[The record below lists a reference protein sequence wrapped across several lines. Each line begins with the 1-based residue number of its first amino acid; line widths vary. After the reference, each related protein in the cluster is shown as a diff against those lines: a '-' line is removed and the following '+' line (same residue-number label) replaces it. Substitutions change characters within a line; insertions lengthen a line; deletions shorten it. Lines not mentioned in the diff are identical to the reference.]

1 MNLQG
6 LTVIFA
12 IILLP
17 IIIVVSVYLQ
27 GQIDTIAL
35 QTKYDNMLLDST
47 HDAVIAL
54 ENNIANEDLS
64 TVSDS
69 LRSMIEASTN
79 VFMNN
84 IATNLGLS
92 NAGESYIRPYIPAL
106 LYTLYDGFYIYSP
119 TSVPEI
125 YTNSDGVAIRVGD
138 TGSPSEIEDK
148 ENKYGQIVYKKKN
161 GGYTTDLN
169 EAEKHIKYV
178 LKSYM
183 YYNANYVGGDKSSG
197 SNYNISVNYSLDN
210 YISLSGTIG
219 KVYYSKSGYLINP
232 DKVRS
237 LVLVNNITDEGKI
250 EGIEFNP
257 TGSSLNNKEEVF
269 YKKYGS
275 IINNMPSDKNLLSF
289 KDEAIIEDF
298 CKLDGIQLKVTLND
312 GIKIS
317 NCDSNFPTEK
327 KDELISQATDAICYY
342 GKAKIFS
349 DWVNENLK
357 MINPSDENVLN
368 NIAFEYSTTFLKEE
382 KGIEA
387 LKIDSNIFD
396 LDSNDPE
403 DITSDFWEHKRE
415 VIKSS
420 IQYNLNLAISNY
432 SSISSNQDYQMPIL
446 SETEWDKVLSNISM
460 VSFMQDLPCKGKT
473 YNNYAIVTSA
483 NSELIVIPNNLY
495 YVPAEQGDNAIV
507 INSDKSVSENK
518 EYEYHRIDCEKLS
531 DSAYYL
537 GYRSIE
543 YLYDRK
549 YENKQYE
556 YDHKNF
562 ACYYCIVTGNYSKKE
577 FNPTTEEYIKKVLS
591 DNKKRAYYTVLGKER
606 NNLYKTTATVDN
618 YGFEVTDFG
627 KSNNIGNDGTLT
639 IKCSRPLNE
648 VRSIEVVIT
657 KTEMLSNRTK
667 NLVDLKLNIGKVE
680 TTLTINANK
689 NTTQT
694 IVWNNI
700 ASEEKNDNSSRSI
713 KIKNIGIDID
723 SKNDLTTCNIASVK
737 VIYK

>member
-84 IATNLGLS
+84 IATNMGLS

-138 TGSPSEIEDK
+138 TGSPIDDK
-148 ENKYGQIVYKKKN
+148 DKYGQIVYKTKN
-161 GGYTTDLN
+161 GGYTTDLT

-183 YYNANYVGGDKSSG
+183 YYNANYVKNDE
-197 SNYNISVNYSLDN
+197 YNISVNYSLDN

-219 KVYYSKSGYLINP
+219 EVYYSKSGYLINQN
-232 DKVRS
+232 KVTKLTLDNTIS
-237 LVLVNNITDEGKI
+237 SDGKI
-250 EGIEFNP
+250 EGIKFNP

-269 YKKYGS
+269 YNKYGS
-275 IINNMPSDKNLLSF
+275 VIEKLSKEGSDKDLLKF
-289 KDEAIIEDF
+289 QDEAIIEDF
-298 CKLDGIQLKVTLND
+298 CKLDGIKLTVTLEG
-312 GIKIS
+312 GIIIS
-317 NCDSNFPTEK
+317 NHDDNFPKEK
-327 KDELISQATDAICYY
+327 KDELVSQATDAICYY
-342 GKAKIFS
+342 GKSKIFS
-349 DWVNENLK
+349 EWVNENLS
-357 MINPSDENVLN
+357 MITPSTDVN
-368 NIAFEYSTTFLKEE
+368 NIAFDYSTTVLSKED
-382 KGIEA
+382 GIEA
-387 LKIDSNIFD
+387 LKINSNIFN
-396 LDSNDPE
+396 LSKNDPE
-403 DITSDFWEHKRE
+403 DSTSDFCEHKRE

-495 YVPAEQGDNAIV
+495 YVPA
-507 INSDKSVSENK
+507 DKSNNEES
-518 EYEYHRIDCEKLS
+518 EYHRIDCEKLAES
-531 DSAYYL
+531 NYYL

-549 YENKQYE
+549 LENKQYE

-562 ACYYCIVTGNYSKKE
+562 ACYYCIVTGNYTKKE
-577 FNPTTEEYIKKVLS
+577 LDY
-591 DNKKRAYYTVLGKER
+591 NKKRAYYTVLGKER

-618 YGFEVTDFG
+618 YGFEVKTSPQTKG
-627 KSNNIGNDGTLT
+627 NISIN
-639 IKCSRPLNE
+639 CSRPLNE

-657 KTEMLSNRTK
+657 KTEISGKRTQ
-667 NLVDLKLNIGKVE
+667 NLTNFKLEIGDVS
-680 TTLTINANK
+680 TTVTINANK

-700 ASEEKNDNSSRSI
+700 ASTSENTPNQLTIEADE
-713 KIKNIGIDID
+713 
-723 SKNDLTTCNIASVK
+723 LTTCDIASVK

>member
-84 IATNLGLS
+84 IATNMGLS

-183 YYNANYVGGDKSSG
+183 YYNANYVGSDSS
-197 SNYNISVNYSLDN
+197 SKYNISVNYSLDN

-219 KVYYSKSGYLINP
+219 DVYYSKSGYLINP
-232 DKVRS
+232 DKVIS
-237 LVLVNNITDEGKI
+237 LILVNNITDEGKI

-275 IINNMPSDKNLLSF
+275 IIKKLKYDQDQKKDKDLLSF
-289 KDEAIIEDF
+289 GDEAIIEDF

-312 GIKIS
+312 KIEIS
-317 NCDSNFPTEK
+317 NYNFSTGPT
-327 KDELISQATDAICYY
+327 DELISQATDAICYY

-349 DWVNENLK
+349 DWVNENLN
-357 MINPSDENVLN
+357 MINPSKDVN

-387 LKIDSNIFD
+387 LKIDSNIFN
-396 LDSNDPE
+396 LKKNDPE
-403 DITSDFWEHKRE
+403 DSTSDFCEHKRE

-483 NSELIVIPNNLY
+483 NSELIVIPDNLY
-495 YVPAEQGDNAIV
+495 FVPAEQGDNAIV
-507 INSDKSVSENK
+507 INSDKSVSEYK

-531 DSAYYL
+531 DSDSDYYL

-577 FNPTTEEYIKKVLS
+577 FDSKTEEYTKKELS
-591 DNKKRAYYTVLGKER
+591 NNKKRAYYTVLGKER

-618 YGFEVTDFG
+618 YGFEVTTFG
-627 KSNNIGNDGTLT
+627 SPKSKGSIPIN
-639 IKCSRPLNE
+639 CSRPLNE

-657 KTEMLSNRTK
+657 KTEIATKRTQ
-667 NLVDLKLNIGKVE
+667 NLTDFTLEIEDVS
-680 TTLTINANK
+680 TTVQINANK

-700 ASEEKNDNSSRSI
+700 ASTSDDVKKQLTIEANE
-713 KIKNIGIDID
+713 
-723 SKNDLTTCNIASVK
+723 LTTCDIASVK

>member
-84 IATNLGLS
+84 IATNMGLS

-183 YYNANYVGGDKSSG
+183 YYNANYVGGDKSRG

-232 DKVRS
+232 NKVTS
-237 LVLVNNITDEGKI
+237 LTLDNNISNGKI

-312 GIKIS
+312 EEGNKILIS
-317 NCDSNFPTEK
+317 NHDSNFPTEK

-349 DWVNENLK
+349 DWVNEKLN
-357 MINPSDENVLN
+357 MIKPSNDVN

-483 NSELIVIPNNLY
+483 NSELIVIPDNLY
-495 YVPAEQGDNAIV
+495 FVPATESN
-507 INSDKSVSENK
+507 NESS
-518 EYEYHRIDCEKLS
+518 EYHRIDCEKLS
-531 DSAYYL
+531 NSNYYL

-627 KSNNIGNDGTLT
+627 KSNNIGNGSTLT
-639 IKCSRPLNE
+639 INCSRPLDE

-657 KTEMLSNRTK
+657 KTEIKDRRTQ
-667 NLVDLKLNIGKVE
+667 NLTDFTLKIGNVS
-680 TTLTINANK
+680 TTVQINANK

-694 IVWNNI
+694 IVWDNI
-700 ASEEKNDNSSRSI
+700 ASKDTTT
-713 KIKNIGIDID
+713 
-723 SKNDLTTCNIASVK
+723 SKTKPLTITANDLTTCNIASVK

>member
-84 IATNLGLS
+84 IATNMGLS

-183 YYNANYVGGDKSSG
+183 YYNANYVGGDKSRG

-232 DKVRS
+232 NKVTS
-237 LVLVNNITDEGKI
+237 LTLDNNISNGKI

-312 GIKIS
+312 GIEIS

-495 YVPAEQGDNAIV
+495 YVPAEQGDNAIQT
-507 INSDKSVSENK
+507 NSDGSVRSENK

-562 ACYYCIVTGNYSKKE
+562 ACYYCIVTGNYTKNALDENRK
-577 FNPTTEEYIKKVLS
+577 I
-591 DNKKRAYYTVLGKER
+591 AYYTVLGKER

-639 IKCSRPLNE
+639 IKCSRPLDE

-657 KTEMLSNRTK
+657 KTEIKDRRTQ
-667 NLVDLKLNIGKVE
+667 NLTDFTLKIGNVS
-680 TTLTINANK
+680 TTVQINANK

-694 IVWNNI
+694 IVWDNI
-700 ASEEKNDNSSRSI
+700 ASKDTTTNT
-713 KIKNIGIDID
+713 
-723 SKNDLTTCNIASVK
+723 SKTKPLTITANDLTTCNIASVK

>member
-232 DKVRS
+232 DKVGS

-275 IINNMPSDKNLLSF
+275 IIKKLKYDQDQKKDKDLLSF
-289 KDEAIIEDF
+289 GDEAIIEDF

-312 GIKIS
+312 RIEIS
-317 NCDSNFPTEK
+317 NYNFSTGPT
-327 KDELISQATDAICYY
+327 DELISQATDAICYY

-349 DWVNENLK
+349 DWVNANLNK
-357 MINPSDENVLN
+357 INPSKDVN

-396 LDSNDPE
+396 LKKNDPE

-495 YVPAEQGDNAIV
+495 FVPATESN
-507 INSDKSVSENK
+507 NESS
-518 EYEYHRIDCEKLS
+518 EYHRIDCEKLS
-531 DSAYYL
+531 DSDSDPYYYL

-618 YGFEVTDFG
+618 YGFEVTTFNSPESKGDI
-627 KSNNIGNDGTLT
+627 SIN
-639 IKCSRPLNE
+639 CSRPLDE

-657 KTEMLSNRTK
+657 KTEIKDRRTQ
-667 NLVDLKLNIGKVE
+667 NLTDFTLKIGNVSTKVQ
-680 TTLTINANK
+680 INANK

-694 IVWNNI
+694 IVWDNI
-700 ASEEKNDNSSRSI
+700 ASKDTTTNT
-713 KIKNIGIDID
+713 
-723 SKNDLTTCNIASVK
+723 SKTKPLTITANDLTTCNIASVK

>member
-138 TGSPSEIEDK
+138 KEDESWVDK
-148 ENKYGQIVYKKKN
+148 NRYYGQIVYKKKN
-161 GGYTTDLN
+161 EEYTYTTDLN

-219 KVYYSKSGYLINP
+219 EVYYSKSGYLINP
-232 DKVRS
+232 NKVTS
-237 LVLVNNITDEGKI
+237 LTLDNEISDGKI
-250 EGIEFNP
+250 IGIEFNP

-269 YKKYGS
+269 YNKYGS
-275 IINNMPSDKNLLSF
+275 VIKKLSEEGSNKNLLTF
-289 KDEAIIEDF
+289 NDEAIIEDF
-298 CKLDGIQLKVTLND
+298 CKLDGIKLKVKVD
-312 GIKIS
+312 GIEIKNYDLYS
-317 NCDSNFPTEK
+317 
-327 KDELISQATDAICYY
+327 DELVSQATDAICYY
-342 GKAKIFS
+342 GKSIIFS
-349 DWVNENLK
+349 KWVNENLS
-357 MINPSDENVLN
+357 MITPSSDVN
-368 NIAFEYSTTFLKEE
+368 NIAFEYSTTVLSNE

-387 LKIDSNIFD
+387 LKINSNIFNLTD
-396 LDSNDPE
+396 KNDPE
-403 DITSDFWEHKRE
+403 DSTSDFCEHKRE

-483 NSELIVIPNNLY
+483 NSELIVIPDNLY
-495 YVPAEQGDNAIV
+495 FVPATESN
-507 INSDKSVSENK
+507 NESS
-518 EYEYHRIDCEKLS
+518 EYHRIDCEKLPNS
-531 DSAYYL
+531 NYYL

-562 ACYYCIVTGNYSKKE
+562 ACYYCIVTGNYTKNALDK
-577 FNPTTEEYIKKVLS
+577 NR
-591 DNKKRAYYTVLGKER
+591 KRAYYTVLGKER

>member
-125 YTNSDGVAIRVGD
+125 YTNSDGVALRVGD
-138 TGSPSEIEDK
+138 KDDNGNEVTANGKD
-148 ENKYGQIVYKKKN
+148 NYGQIVYKTKDEK
-161 GGYTTDLN
+161 YTTDLN
-169 EAEKHIKYV
+169 DAEKHIKYV

-183 YYNANYVGGDKSSG
+183 YYNANYVG

-232 DKVRS
+232 DKVGS

-275 IINNMPSDKNLLSF
+275 IIKKLKYDQDQKKDKDLLSF
-289 KDEAIIEDF
+289 GDEAIIEDF

-312 GIKIS
+312 RIEIS
-317 NCDSNFPTEK
+317 NYNFSTGPT
-327 KDELISQATDAICYY
+327 DELISQATDAICYY

-349 DWVNENLK
+349 DWVNANLNK
-357 MINPSDENVLN
+357 INPSKDVN

-387 LKIDSNIFD
+387 LKIDSNIFKLNKD
-396 LDSNDPE
+396 NDPE

-483 NSELIVIPNNLY
+483 NSELIVIPDNLY
-495 YVPAEQGDNAIV
+495 FVPAEQGDNAIV

-531 DSAYYL
+531 DSDSDSDPYYYL

-577 FNPTTEEYIKKVLS
+577 FDSKTEEYTKKELS
-591 DNKKRAYYTVLGKER
+591 NNKKRAYYTVLGKER

-618 YGFEVTDFG
+618 YGFEVTTFG
-627 KSNNIGNDGTLT
+627 SPKSKGSIPIN
-639 IKCSRPLNE
+639 CSRPLNE

-657 KTEMLSNRTK
+657 KTEIATKRTQ
-667 NLVDLKLNIGKVE
+667 NLTKFVLEIGDVSTE
-680 TTLTINANK
+680 VQINANK

-694 IVWNNI
+694 IVWDNI
-700 ASEEKNDNSSRSI
+700 ASEDTTTNTSETKTLTI
-713 KIKNIGIDID
+713 TA
-723 SKNDLTTCNIASVK
+723 NDLTTCNIASVK

>member
-84 IATNLGLS
+84 IATNMGLS
-92 NAGESYIRPYIPAL
+92 NAAESYIRPYIPAL

-125 YTNSDGVAIRVGD
+125 YTNSDGVALRVGD
-138 TGSPSEIEDK
+138 TDDSGNPVSADGK
-148 ENKYGQIVYKKKN
+148 KTADNYGQIVYKTKDGK
-161 GGYTTDLN
+161 YTTDLN
-169 EAEKHIKYV
+169 KAEKHIKYV

-232 DKVRS
+232 NKVTS
-237 LVLVNNITDEGKI
+237 LTLDNNISNGKI

-298 CKLDGIQLKVTLND
+298 CKLDGIQLEVTLND
-312 GIKIS
+312 EEGNTILIS
-317 NCDSNFPTEK
+317 NHDSNFPTEK

-349 DWVNENLK
+349 DWVNEKLK

-396 LDSNDPE
+396 LKKNDPE

-483 NSELIVIPNNLY
+483 NSELIVIPDNLY
-495 YVPAEQGDNAIV
+495 FVPAEQGDNAIV
-507 INSDKSVSENK
+507 INSDKSVSEYK

-531 DSAYYL
+531 DSGPYYYL

-562 ACYYCIVTGNYSKKE
+562 ACYYCIVTGNYTKNALDE
-577 FNPTTEEYIKKVLS
+577 NR
-591 DNKKRAYYTVLGKER
+591 KRAYYTVLGKER

-627 KSNNIGNDGTLT
+627 NSNNIGNDGTLI
-639 IKCSRPLNE
+639 IKCSRPLDE

-667 NLVDLKLNIGKVE
+667 NLVDLKLEIGNVE

-700 ASEEKNDNSSRSI
+700 ASEKRDDTRLS
-713 KIKNIGIDID
+713 IKNIDID
-723 SKNDLTTCNIASVK
+723 PKNELTTCNIASVK

>member
-84 IATNLGLS
+84 IATNMGLS

-125 YTNSDGVAIRVGD
+125 YTNSDGVALRVGD
-138 TGSPSEIEDK
+138 KYIDK
-148 ENKYGQIVYKKKN
+148 DGKSVTVTADGNNNYGQIVYEKSG
-161 GGYTTDLN
+161 GGYTTDLKD
-169 EAEKHIKYV
+169 AEKHIKYV

-183 YYNANYVGGDKSSG
+183 YYNANYVGSDSG

-210 YISLSGTIG
+210 YISLSGTISD
-219 KVYYSKSGYLINP
+219 VYYSKSGYLINP
-232 DKVRS
+232 DKVIS

-250 EGIEFNP
+250 DGIVFNP

-275 IINNMPSDKNLLSF
+275 VIEKLSEEGSNKNLLSF
-289 KDEAIIEDF
+289 NDEAIIEDF
-298 CKLDGIQLKVTLND
+298 CKLDGIKLKVEVD
-312 GIKIS
+312 GIEIKNYDLYS
-317 NCDSNFPTEK
+317 
-327 KDELISQATDAICYY
+327 DELVSQATDAICYY

-349 DWVNENLK
+349 DWVNENLN
-357 MINPSDENVLN
+357 MIKPSNDVN

-396 LDSNDPE
+396 LNSNDPE

-495 YVPAEQGDNAIV
+495 YVPA
-507 INSDKSVSENK
+507 DKSNNEES
-518 EYEYHRIDCEKLS
+518 EYHRIDCENLEKS
-531 DSAYYL
+531 EKDYYYL

-549 YENKQYE
+549 LENKQYE

-562 ACYYCIVTGNYSKKE
+562 ACYYCIVTGNYTKKE
-577 FNPTTEEYIKKVLS
+577 LDN
-591 DNKKRAYYTVLGKER
+591 NKKRAYYTVLGKER

-618 YGFEVTDFG
+618 YGFEVTTFDSP
-627 KSNNIGNDGTLT
+627 KPKGT
-639 IKCSRPLNE
+639 IDIDCSRKLNE

-657 KTEMLSNRTK
+657 KTEISDKRTQ
-667 NLVDLKLNIGKVE
+667 NLTNITLEIGGVS
-680 TTLTINANK
+680 TTVTINANK

-700 ASEEKNDNSSRSI
+700 IVSENTNTSTNKTKPLQIEADE
-713 KIKNIGIDID
+713 
-723 SKNDLTTCNIASVK
+723 LTTCNIASVK

>member
-84 IATNLGLS
+84 IATNMGLS

-125 YTNSDGVAIRVGD
+125 YTNSDGVALRVGD
-138 TGSPSEIEDK
+138 KYIDK
-148 ENKYGQIVYKKKN
+148 DGKSVTVTADGNNNYGQIVYEKSG
-161 GGYTTDLN
+161 GGYTTDLKD
-169 EAEKHIKYV
+169 AEKHIKYV

-183 YYNANYVGGDKSSG
+183 YYNANYVGSDSG

-210 YISLSGTIG
+210 YISLSGTISD
-219 KVYYSKSGYLINP
+219 VYYSKSGYLINP
-232 DKVRS
+232 DKVIS

-250 EGIEFNP
+250 DGIVFNP

-312 GIKIS
+312 GIEIS
-317 NCDSNFPTEK
+317 NCDSNFPKEK
-327 KDELISQATDAICYY
+327 KDELTSQATDAICYY

-349 DWVNENLK
+349 DWVNENLN
-357 MINPSDENVLN
+357 MIKPSNDVN

-387 LKIDSNIFD
+387 LKINYNIFD
-396 LDSNDPE
+396 LNDDNDPE
-403 DITSDFWEHKRE
+403 DITSYFWEHKRE

-495 YVPAEQGDNAIV
+495 YVPA
-507 INSDKSVSENK
+507 DKSNNEES
-518 EYEYHRIDCEKLS
+518 EYHRIDCENLEKS
-531 DSAYYL
+531 EKDYYYL

-562 ACYYCIVTGNYSKKE
+562 ACYYCIVTGNYTKNALDE
-577 FNPTTEEYIKKVLS
+577 NR
-591 DNKKRAYYTVLGKER
+591 KRAYYTVLGKER

-627 KSNNIGNDGTLT
+627 NSNNIGNDGTLT
-639 IKCSRPLNE
+639 INCSRPLDE

-667 NLVDLKLNIGKVE
+667 NLVDLKLEIGNVE

-700 ASEEKNDNSSRSI
+700 ASEKRDDTRLS
-713 KIKNIGIDID
+713 IKNIDID
-723 SKNDLTTCNIASVK
+723 PKNELTTCNIASVK

>member
-125 YTNSDGVAIRVGD
+125 YTNSDGVALRVGD
-138 TGSPSEIEDK
+138 TYIDDNG
-148 ENKYGQIVYKKKN
+148 NKVTVTADGTDNYGQIVYKTKDGK
-161 GGYTTDLN
+161 YTTDLN
-169 EAEKHIKYV
+169 DAEKHIKYV

-183 YYNANYVGGDKSSG
+183 YYNANYVGSDSDSG
-197 SNYNISVNYSLDN
+197 RNYNISVNYSLDN

-219 KVYYSKSGYLINP
+219 TIGNDVYYSKSGYLINP
-232 DKVRS
+232 DKVGS

-275 IINNMPSDKNLLSF
+275 IIKILKSAPDTDLLSF
-289 KDEAIIEDF
+289 GDEAIIEDF
-298 CKLDGIQLKVTLND
+298 CKLDGIQLEMILND
-312 GIKIS
+312 EKGKTILIS
-317 NCDSNFPTEK
+317 NHDSSFPAEK

-349 DWVNENLK
+349 DWVNANLNK
-357 MINPSDENVLN
+357 INPSKDVN

-396 LDSNDPE
+396 LKKNDPE

-432 SSISSNQDYQMPIL
+432 SSISSNQDYKMPIL

-483 NSELIVIPNNLY
+483 NSELIVIPDNLY
-495 YVPAEQGDNAIV
+495 FVPATESN
-507 INSDKSVSENK
+507 NESS
-518 EYEYHRIDCEKLS
+518 EYHRIDCEKLS
-531 DSAYYL
+531 NSNPYPYYL

-562 ACYYCIVTGNYSKKE
+562 ACYYCIVTGNYSKK
-577 FNPTTEEYIKKVLS
+577 ILS
-591 DNKKRAYYTVLGKER
+591 NDKKRAYYTVLGKER

-618 YGFEVTDFG
+618 YGFEVTTFDPPKQKG
-627 KSNNIGNDGTLT
+627 TINIA
-639 IKCSRPLNE
+639 CSRPLDE
-648 VRSIEVVIT
+648 VRCIEVVIT
-657 KTEMLSNRTK
+657 KTEISDKRTQ
-667 NLVDLKLNIGKVE
+667 NLTNFNLKIGDVS
-680 TTLTINANK
+680 TTVTINANK

-700 ASEEKNDNSSRSI
+700 ASTSDDVKKQLTIEANE
-713 KIKNIGIDID
+713 
-723 SKNDLTTCNIASVK
+723 LTTCNIASVK

>member
-125 YTNSDGVAIRVGD
+125 YTNSDGVALRVGD
-138 TGSPSEIEDK
+138 KDDNGNEVTADDK
-148 ENKYGQIVYKKKN
+148 PVTVNYGQIVYKINDKE
-161 GGYTTDLN
+161 YTTDLN
-169 EAEKHIKYV
+169 KARKHIKYV

-183 YYNANYVGGDKSSG
+183 YYNANYVGSDSDSSK
-197 SNYNISVNYSLDN
+197 YNISVNYSLDN

-219 KVYYSKSGYLINP
+219 EVYYSKSGYLINP
-232 DKVRS
+232 DKVGS

-275 IINNMPSDKNLLSF
+275 IIKKLKYDQDQKKDKDLLSF
-289 KDEAIIEDF
+289 GDEAIIEDF
-298 CKLDGIQLKVTLND
+298 CKLVGIQLKVTLND
-312 GIKIS
+312 RIEIS
-317 NCDSNFPTEK
+317 NYNFSTGPT
-327 KDELISQATDAICYY
+327 DELISQATDAICYY

-349 DWVNENLK
+349 DWVNENLN
-357 MINPSDENVLN
+357 MINPSNDVN

-387 LKIDSNIFD
+387 LKIDSNIFKLNKD
-396 LDSNDPE
+396 NDPE

-495 YVPAEQGDNAIV
+495 YVPAEQGDNAIQT
-507 INSDKSVSENK
+507 NSDGSVRSENK

-562 ACYYCIVTGNYSKKE
+562 ACYYCIVTGNYSKK
-577 FNPTTEEYIKKVLS
+577 ILS
-591 DNKKRAYYTVLGKER
+591 NDKKRAYYTVLGKER

-618 YGFEVTDFG
+618 YGFEVTTFNSPESKGDILI
-627 KSNNIGNDGTLT
+627 N
-639 IKCSRPLNE
+639 CSRPLDK

-657 KTEMLSNRTK
+657 KTEIATKRTQ
-667 NLVDLKLNIGKVE
+667 NLTKFVLEIEDVSTE
-680 TTLTINANK
+680 VQINANK

-694 IVWNNI
+694 IVWDNI
-700 ASEEKNDNSSRSI
+700 ASKDTTTNTSKTKTL
-713 KIKNIGIDID
+713 KITA
-723 SKNDLTTCNIASVK
+723 NDLTTCNIASVK

>member
-1 MNLQG
+1 MKLQG

-12 IILLP
+12 IIILP
-17 IIIVVSVYLQ
+17 IVLVVSVYLQ

-35 QTKYDNMLLDST
+35 QTKYDNYLLDAT
-47 HDAVIAL
+47 HDAIIAL
-54 ENNIANEDLS
+54 ERNIANEDLS

-69 LRSMIEASTN
+69 LRSMIEASNN
-79 VFMNN
+79 VFVNSL
-84 IATNLGLS
+84 ATSLGQS

-125 YTNSDGVAIRVGD
+125 YTNSDGVAFRVGD
-138 TGSPSEIEDK
+138 TYIDDNG
-148 ENKYGQIVYKKKN
+148 NKVTVTADGTDNYGQIVYKTKDGK
-161 GGYTTDLN
+161 YTTDLN
-169 EAEKHIKYV
+169 DAEKHIKYV

-183 YYNANYVGGDKSSG
+183 YYNANYVGRDKSRDID
-197 SNYNISVNYSLDN
+197 YNISVNYSLDN

-219 KVYYSKSGYLINP
+219 DVYYSKSGYLINP
-232 DKVRS
+232 DKVIS

-250 EGIEFNP
+250 DGIVFNP

-275 IINNMPSDKNLLSF
+275 IIKRLKNAPDTDLLSF
-289 KDEAIIEDF
+289 GDETIIEDF

-312 GIKIS
+312 GIEIS

-349 DWVNENLK
+349 DWVKEKLG
-357 MINPSDENVLN
+357 MINPSSENVLN
-368 NIAFEYSTTFLKEE
+368 NIAFEYSTTFLKNE
-382 KGIEA
+382 KGIDA
-387 LKIDSNIFD
+387 LKIDSNIFA
-396 LDSNDPE
+396 LSSKNDPE
-403 DITSDFWEHKRE
+403 NNTSDFCAHKRE

-420 IQYNLNLAISNY
+420 IQYNLNIAISAY
-432 SSISSNQDYQMPIL
+432 SKMSEYNYQMPIL
-446 SETEWDKVLSNISM
+446 YETEWDKVLSNISM
-460 VSFMQDLPCKGKT
+460 ISFMQGLPCKGKT
-473 YNNYAIVTSA
+473 YNNYAIVTSTS
-483 NSELIVIPNNLY
+483 SELTVIPENLY
-495 YVPAEQGDNAIV
+495 FVPAT
-507 INSDKSVSENK
+507 KSNDSES
-518 EYEYHRIDCEKLS
+518 EYHKIDCKSFLS
-531 DSAYYL
+531 EESFYL
-537 GYRSIE
+537 GYRNIE
-543 YLYDRK
+543 YIYDRK
-549 YENKQYE
+549 LENKQYE
-556 YDHKNF
+556 YDHRNF
-562 ACYYCIVTGNYSKKE
+562 ACYDCIVNGNYEKIDLTNDK
-577 FNPTTEEYIKKVLS
+577 Y
-591 DNKKRAYYTVLGKER
+591 KKRAYYTVLGKER

-639 IKCSRPLNE
+639 IKCSRPLDE

-667 NLVDLKLNIGKVE
+667 NLVDLKLEIGNVE

-700 ASEEKNDNSSRSI
+700 ASEKMDDTRLS
-713 KIKNIGIDID
+713 IKNIDID
-723 SKNDLTTCNIASVK
+723 PKNHLTTCNIASVK

>member
-84 IATNLGLS
+84 IATNMGLS

-125 YTNSDGVAIRVGD
+125 YTNSDGVALRVGD
-138 TGSPSEIEDK
+138 KYIDK
-148 ENKYGQIVYKKKN
+148 DGKSVTVTADGNNNYGQIVYEKSG
-161 GGYTTDLN
+161 GGYTTDLKD
-169 EAEKHIKYV
+169 AEKHIKYV

-183 YYNANYVGGDKSSG
+183 YYNANYVGSDSG

-210 YISLSGTIG
+210 YISLSGTISD
-219 KVYYSKSGYLINP
+219 VYYSKSGYLINP
-232 DKVRS
+232 DKVIS

-250 EGIEFNP
+250 DGIVFNP

-275 IINNMPSDKNLLSF
+275 VIEKLSEEGSNKNLLSF
-289 KDEAIIEDF
+289 NDEAIIEDF
-298 CKLDGIQLKVTLND
+298 CKLDGIKLKVEVD
-312 GIKIS
+312 GIEIKNYDLYS
-317 NCDSNFPTEK
+317 
-327 KDELISQATDAICYY
+327 DELVSQATDAICYY

-349 DWVNENLK
+349 DWVNENLN
-357 MINPSDENVLN
+357 MIKPSNDVN

-396 LDSNDPE
+396 LNSNDPE

-507 INSDKSVSENK
+507 INSDGSVRSENK

-531 DSAYYL
+531 DSDYYL

-562 ACYYCIVTGNYSKKE
+562 ACYYCIVTGNYTKNALDK
-577 FNPTTEEYIKKVLS
+577 NR
-591 DNKKRAYYTVLGKER
+591 KRAYYTVLGKER

-618 YGFEVTDFG
+618 YGFEVTTFNSPESKGDILI
-627 KSNNIGNDGTLT
+627 N
-639 IKCSRPLNE
+639 CSRPLDK

-657 KTEMLSNRTK
+657 KTEIATKRTQ
-667 NLVDLKLNIGKVE
+667 NLTKFVLEIGDVSTE
-680 TTLTINANK
+680 VQINANK

-694 IVWNNI
+694 IVWDNI
-700 ASEEKNDNSSRSI
+700 ASKDTTTTTNTSKTKTL
-713 KIKNIGIDID
+713 KITA
-723 SKNDLTTCNIASVK
+723 NDLTTCNIASVK

>member
-138 TGSPSEIEDK
+138 KEDESGVDK
-148 ENKYGQIVYKKKN
+148 NRYYGQIVYKKKN
-161 GGYTTDLN
+161 EEYTYTTDLN

-183 YYNANYVGGDKSSG
+183 YYNANYVGGDKSRG

-232 DKVRS
+232 NKVTS
-237 LVLVNNITDEGKI
+237 LTLDNNISNGKI

-312 GIKIS
+312 GIEIS
-317 NCDSNFPTEK
+317 NCDSNFPKEK

-349 DWVNENLK
+349 DWVNENLN
-357 MINPSDENVLN
+357 MIKPSNDVN

-483 NSELIVIPNNLY
+483 NSELIVIPDNLY
-495 YVPAEQGDNAIV
+495 FVPATESN
-507 INSDKSVSENK
+507 NESS
-518 EYEYHRIDCEKLS
+518 EYHRIDCEKLS
-531 DSAYYL
+531 NSNYYL

-627 KSNNIGNDGTLT
+627 KSNNIGNGSTLT
-639 IKCSRPLNE
+639 INCSRPLDE

-657 KTEMLSNRTK
+657 KTEIKDRRTQ
-667 NLVDLKLNIGKVE
+667 NLTDFTLKIGNVS
-680 TTLTINANK
+680 TTVQINANK

-694 IVWNNI
+694 IVWDNI
-700 ASEEKNDNSSRSI
+700 ASKDTTTNT
-713 KIKNIGIDID
+713 
-723 SKNDLTTCNIASVK
+723 SKTKPLTITANDLTTCNIASVK

>member
-138 TGSPSEIEDK
+138 KEDESGVDK
-148 ENKYGQIVYKKKN
+148 NRYYGQIVYKKKN
-161 GGYTTDLN
+161 EEYTYTTDLN

-219 KVYYSKSGYLINP
+219 EVYYSKSGYLINP
-232 DKVRS
+232 NKVTS
-237 LVLVNNITDEGKI
+237 LTLDNEISDGKI
-250 EGIEFNP
+250 IGIEFNP

-269 YKKYGS
+269 YNKYGS
-275 IINNMPSDKNLLSF
+275 VIKKLSEEGSNKNLLTF
-289 KDEAIIEDF
+289 NDEAIIEDF
-298 CKLDGIQLKVTLND
+298 CKLDGIKLKVKVD
-312 GIKIS
+312 GIEIKNYDLYS
-317 NCDSNFPTEK
+317 
-327 KDELISQATDAICYY
+327 DELVSQATDAICYY
-342 GKAKIFS
+342 GKSIIFS
-349 DWVNENLK
+349 KWVNENLS
-357 MINPSDENVLN
+357 MITPSSDVN
-368 NIAFEYSTTFLKEE
+368 NIAFEYSTTVLSNE

-387 LKIDSNIFD
+387 LKINSNIFNLTD
-396 LDSNDPE
+396 KNDPE
-403 DITSDFWEHKRE
+403 DSTSDFCEHKRE

-495 YVPAEQGDNAIV
+495 YVPA
-507 INSDKSVSENK
+507 DKSNNEES
-518 EYEYHRIDCEKLS
+518 EYHRIDCENLEKS
-531 DSAYYL
+531 EKDYYYL

-562 ACYYCIVTGNYSKKE
+562 ACYYCIVTGNYTKNALDE
-577 FNPTTEEYIKKVLS
+577 NR
-591 DNKKRAYYTVLGKER
+591 KRAYYTVLGKER

-618 YGFEVTDFG
+618 YGFEVTTFDLP
-627 KSNNIGNDGTLT
+627 KSKGNISIN
-639 IKCSRPLNE
+639 CSRPLDE

-657 KTEMLSNRTK
+657 KTEIKDRRTQ
-667 NLVDLKLNIGKVE
+667 NLTDFTLKIGNVS
-680 TTLTINANK
+680 TTVQINANK

-694 IVWNNI
+694 IVWDNI
-700 ASEEKNDNSSRSI
+700 ALKDTTTNT
-713 KIKNIGIDID
+713 
-723 SKNDLTTCNIASVK
+723 SKTKPLTITANDLTTCNIASVK

>member
-84 IATNLGLS
+84 IATNMGLS
-92 NAGESYIRPYIPAL
+92 NASESYIRPYIPAL

-138 TGSPSEIEDK
+138 TGSPIDDK
-148 ENKYGQIVYKKKN
+148 DKYGQIVYKTKN
-161 GGYTTDLN
+161 GGYTTDLT

-183 YYNANYVGGDKSSG
+183 YYNANYVKDGE
-197 SNYNISVNYSLDN
+197 YNISVNYSLDN

-219 KVYYSKSGYLINP
+219 EVYYSKSGYLINP
-232 DKVRS
+232 NKVTKLTLDNAIS
-237 LVLVNNITDEGKI
+237 SDGKI
-250 EGIEFNP
+250 EEIEFNP

-269 YKKYGS
+269 YNKYGS
-275 IINNMPSDKNLLSF
+275 IIENLSKKGIDKNLLSF
-289 KDEAIIEDF
+289 QDEAIIEDF
-298 CKLDGIQLKVTLND
+298 CKLDGIKLTVTLEG
-312 GIKIS
+312 GIIIS
-317 NCDSNFPTEK
+317 NHDDNFPKEK
-327 KDELISQATDAICYY
+327 KDELVSQATDAICYY
-342 GKAKIFS
+342 GKSKIFS
-349 DWVNENLK
+349 EWVNKNLS
-357 MINPSDENVLN
+357 MITPSSDVN
-368 NIAFEYSTTFLKEE
+368 NIAFEYSTTVLSNE

-387 LKIDSNIFD
+387 LKINSNIFD
-396 LDSNDPE
+396 LTNNDPE
-403 DITSDFWEHKRE
+403 DSTSDFCEHKRE

-495 YVPAEQGDNAIV
+495 YVPAEQANKAIV
-507 INSDKSVSENK
+507 ENADRTINENK
-518 EYEYHRIDCEKLS
+518 DYEYHRIDCEKLDES
-531 DSAYYL
+531 NYYL

-549 YENKQYE
+549 LENKQYE

-562 ACYYCIVTGNYSKKE
+562 ACYYCIVTGNYTKKE
-577 FNPTTEEYIKKVLS
+577 LKDLD

-618 YGFEVTDFG
+618 YGFEVKTSPQTKG
-627 KSNNIGNDGTLT
+627 SIS

-657 KTEMLSNRTK
+657 KTEISGKRTQ
-667 NLVDLKLNIGKVE
+667 NLTNITLEIGGVS
-680 TTLTINANK
+680 TTVTINANK

-700 ASEEKNDNSSRSI
+700 ASTSDDVKKQLTIEANE
-713 KIKNIGIDID
+713 
-723 SKNDLTTCNIASVK
+723 LTTCDIASVK

>member
-84 IATNLGLS
+84 IATNMGLS
-92 NAGESYIRPYIPAL
+92 NAAESYIRPYIPAL

-138 TGSPSEIEDK
+138 KEDK
-148 ENKYGQIVYKKKN
+148 SGVDKNRYYGQIVYKKKN

-183 YYNANYVGGDKSSG
+183 YYNANYVKDGE
-197 SNYNISVNYSLDN
+197 YNISVNYSLDN

-219 KVYYSKSGYLINP
+219 DVYYSKSGYLINP
-232 DKVRS
+232 DKVIS
-237 LVLVNNITDEGKI
+237 LVLVNNITNEGKI
-250 EGIEFNP
+250 DGIVFNP

-298 CKLDGIQLKVTLND
+298 CKLDGIQLEVTLND
-312 GIKIS
+312 EEGNTILIS
-317 NCDSNFPTEK
+317 NHDSNHDSNFPTEK

-495 YVPAEQGDNAIV
+495 YVPAEQGDNAIQT
-507 INSDKSVSENK
+507 NSDGSVRSENK

-562 ACYYCIVTGNYSKKE
+562 ACYYCIVTGNYTKNALDE
-577 FNPTTEEYIKKVLS
+577 NR
-591 DNKKRAYYTVLGKER
+591 KRAYYTVLGKER

-639 IKCSRPLNE
+639 IKCSRPLDE

-667 NLVDLKLNIGKVE
+667 NLVDLKLEIGNVE

-700 ASEEKNDNSSRSI
+700 ASEKRDDTSLS
-713 KIKNIGIDID
+713 IKNIDID
-723 SKNDLTTCNIASVK
+723 PKNHLTTCNIASVK

>member
-84 IATNLGLS
+84 IATNMGLS

-232 DKVRS
+232 NKVTS
-237 LVLVNNITDEGKI
+237 LTLDNNISISNGKI

-275 IINNMPSDKNLLSF
+275 VIEKLSEEGSNKNLLSF
-289 KDEAIIEDF
+289 NDEAIIEDF
-298 CKLDGIQLKVTLND
+298 CKLDGIKLKVEVD
-312 GIKIS
+312 GIEIKNYDLYS
-317 NCDSNFPTEK
+317 
-327 KDELISQATDAICYY
+327 DELVSQATDAICYY
-342 GKAKIFS
+342 GKSKIFS
-349 DWVNENLK
+349 EWVNKNLS
-357 MINPSDENVLN
+357 MINPSTDVN

-387 LKIDSNIFD
+387 LKINYNIFD
-396 LDSNDPE
+396 LNDDNDPE
-403 DITSDFWEHKRE
+403 DITSYFWEHKRE

-495 YVPAEQGDNAIV
+495 YVPA
-507 INSDKSVSENK
+507 DKSNNEES
-518 EYEYHRIDCEKLS
+518 EYHRIDCENLEKS
-531 DSAYYL
+531 EKDYYYL

-562 ACYYCIVTGNYSKKE
+562 ACYYCIVTGNYTKNALDE
-577 FNPTTEEYIKKVLS
+577 NR
-591 DNKKRAYYTVLGKER
+591 KRAYYTVLGKER

-627 KSNNIGNDGTLT
+627 NSNNIGNDGTLT
-639 IKCSRPLNE
+639 INCSRPLDE

-700 ASEEKNDNSSRSI
+700 ASEKMDDTRLSI
-713 KIKNIGIDID
+713 KNIDID

>member
-84 IATNLGLS
+84 IATNMGLS
-92 NAGESYIRPYIPAL
+92 NASESYIRPYIPAL

-125 YTNSDGVAIRVGD
+125 YTNSDGVALRVGD
-138 TGSPSEIEDK
+138 KDDSGDPVSADGKKTAD
-148 ENKYGQIVYKKKN
+148 NYGQIVYKTSDEK
-161 GGYTTDLN
+161 YTTDLN
-169 EAEKHIKYV
+169 KAEKHIKYV

-219 KVYYSKSGYLINP
+219 EVYYSKSGYLINP
-232 DKVRS
+232 NKVTS
-237 LVLVNNITDEGKI
+237 LTLDNEISDGKI
-250 EGIEFNP
+250 IGIEFNP

-269 YKKYGS
+269 YNKYGS
-275 IINNMPSDKNLLSF
+275 VIKKLSEEGSNKNLLSF
-289 KDEAIIEDF
+289 NDEAIIEDF
-298 CKLDGIQLKVTLND
+298 CKLDGIKLKVKVD
-312 GIKIS
+312 GIEIKNYGLYS
-317 NCDSNFPTEK
+317 
-327 KDELISQATDAICYY
+327 DELVSQATDAICYY
-342 GKAKIFS
+342 GKSIIFS
-349 DWVNENLK
+349 KWVNENLS
-357 MINPSDENVLN
+357 MITPSSDVN
-368 NIAFEYSTTFLKEE
+368 NIAFEYSTTVLSNE

-387 LKIDSNIFD
+387 LKINSNIFNLTD
-396 LDSNDPE
+396 KNDPE
-403 DITSDFWEHKRE
+403 DSTSDFCEHKRE

-495 YVPAEQGDNAIV
+495 YVPA
-507 INSDKSVSENK
+507 DKSNNEES
-518 EYEYHRIDCEKLS
+518 EYHRIDCENLEKS
-531 DSAYYL
+531 EKDYYYL

-549 YENKQYE
+549 LENKQYE

-562 ACYYCIVTGNYSKKE
+562 ACYYCIVTGNYTKKE
-577 FNPTTEEYIKKVLS
+577 LDN
-591 DNKKRAYYTVLGKER
+591 NKKRAYYTVLGKER

-618 YGFEVTDFG
+618 YGFEVTTFDPP
-627 KSNNIGNDGTLT
+627 KPKGT
-639 IKCSRPLNE
+639 IDIDCSRKLNE

-657 KTEMLSNRTK
+657 KTEISDKRTQ
-667 NLVDLKLNIGKVE
+667 NLTNITLEIGGVS
-680 TTLTINANK
+680 TTVTINANK

-700 ASEEKNDNSSRSI
+700 IVSENTNTSTNKTKPLQIEADE
-713 KIKNIGIDID
+713 
-723 SKNDLTTCNIASVK
+723 LTTCDIASVK

>member
-84 IATNLGLS
+84 IATNMGLS

-138 TGSPSEIEDK
+138 TGSPSEIEEK

-232 DKVRS
+232 NKVTS
-237 LVLVNNITDEGKI
+237 LTLDNNISNGKI

-312 GIKIS
+312 GIEIS
-317 NCDSNFPTEK
+317 NCNSNFPKEK

-349 DWVNENLK
+349 DWVNENLN
-357 MINPSDENVLN
+357 MIKPSNDVN

-396 LDSNDPE
+396 LVSNDPE

-495 YVPAEQGDNAIV
+495 YVPA
-507 INSDKSVSENK
+507 DKSNNEES
-518 EYEYHRIDCEKLS
+518 EYHRIDCENLEKS
-531 DSAYYL
+531 EKDYYYL

-549 YENKQYE
+549 LENKQYE

-562 ACYYCIVTGNYSKKE
+562 ACYYCIVTGNYTKKE
-577 FNPTTEEYIKKVLS
+577 LDN
-591 DNKKRAYYTVLGKER
+591 NKKRAYYTVLGKER

-618 YGFEVTDFG
+618 YGFEVTTFDSP
-627 KSNNIGNDGTLT
+627 KPKGT
-639 IKCSRPLNE
+639 IDIDCSRKLNE

-657 KTEMLSNRTK
+657 KTEISDKRTQ
-667 NLVDLKLNIGKVE
+667 NLTNITLEIGGVS
-680 TTLTINANK
+680 TTVTINANK

-700 ASEEKNDNSSRSI
+700 IVSENTNTSTNKTKPLQIEADE
-713 KIKNIGIDID
+713 
-723 SKNDLTTCNIASVK
+723 LTTCDIASVK

>member
-84 IATNLGLS
+84 IATNMGLS

-183 YYNANYVGGDKSSG
+183 YYNANYVGGDKSRG

-232 DKVRS
+232 NKVTS
-237 LVLVNNITDEGKI
+237 LTLDNNISNGKI

-312 GIKIS
+312 GIEIS
-317 NCDSNFPTEK
+317 NCDSNFPKEK

-349 DWVNENLK
+349 DWVNENLN
-357 MINPSDENVLN
+357 MIKPSNDVN

-495 YVPAEQGDNAIV
+495 YVPAEQGDNAIQT
-507 INSDKSVSENK
+507 NSDGSVRSENK

-562 ACYYCIVTGNYSKKE
+562 ACYYCIVTGNYTKNALDE
-577 FNPTTEEYIKKVLS
+577 NR
-591 DNKKRAYYTVLGKER
+591 KRAYYTVLGKER

-627 KSNNIGNDGTLT
+627 NSNNIGNDGTLT
-639 IKCSRPLNE
+639 IKCSRPLDE

-667 NLVDLKLNIGKVE
+667 NLVDLKLEIGNVE

-700 ASEEKNDNSSRSI
+700 ASEKRDDTRLS
-713 KIKNIGIDID
+713 IKNIDID
-723 SKNDLTTCNIASVK
+723 PKNDLTTCNIASVK

>member
-84 IATNLGLS
+84 IATNMGLS
-92 NAGESYIRPYIPAL
+92 NAAESYIRPYIPAL

-125 YTNSDGVAIRVGD
+125 YTNSDGVALRVGD
-138 TGSPSEIEDK
+138 TDDSGNTVYADGK
-148 ENKYGQIVYKKKN
+148 KTADNYGQIVYKTKDGK
-161 GGYTTDLN
+161 YTTDLN
-169 EAEKHIKYV
+169 KAEKHIKYV

-183 YYNANYVGGDKSSG
+183 YYNANYVG

-219 KVYYSKSGYLINP
+219 DVYYSKSGYLINP
-232 DKVRS
+232 DKVIS
-237 LVLVNNITDEGKI
+237 LVLVNNITNEGKI
-250 EGIEFNP
+250 DGIVFNP

-298 CKLDGIQLKVTLND
+298 CKLDGIQLEVTLND
-312 GIKIS
+312 EEGNTILIS
-317 NCDSNFPTEK
+317 NHDSNFPTEK

-483 NSELIVIPNNLY
+483 NSELIVIPDNLY
-495 YVPAEQGDNAIV
+495 FVPAEQGDNAIV
-507 INSDKSVSENK
+507 INSEKSVSENK

-562 ACYYCIVTGNYSKKE
+562 ACYYCIVTGNYSKK
-577 FNPTTEEYIKKVLS
+577 ILS
-591 DNKKRAYYTVLGKER
+591 NDKKRAYYTVLGKER

-618 YGFEVTDFG
+618 YGFEVKDFG
-627 KSNNIGNDGTLT
+627 TSNNIGNDGTLT
-639 IKCSRPLNE
+639 INCSRPLDE

-667 NLVDLKLNIGKVE
+667 NLVDLKLEIGNVE

-700 ASEEKNDNSSRSI
+700 ASEKRDDTRLS
-713 KIKNIGIDID
+713 IKNIDID
-723 SKNDLTTCNIASVK
+723 PKNDLTTCNIASVK

>member
-84 IATNLGLS
+84 IATNMGLS

-125 YTNSDGVAIRVGD
+125 YTNSDGVALRVGD
-138 TGSPSEIEDK
+138 KDDNGNEVTADDK
-148 ENKYGQIVYKKKN
+148 PVTVNYGQIVYKINDKE
-161 GGYTTDLN
+161 YTTDLN
-169 EAEKHIKYV
+169 KARKHIKYV

-183 YYNANYVGGDKSSG
+183 YYNANYVGDDKSSG

-219 KVYYSKSGYLINP
+219 EVYYSKSGYLINQN
-232 DKVRS
+232 KVTS
-237 LVLVNNITDEGKI
+237 LTLDNEIRDGKI
-250 EGIEFNP
+250 IGIEFNP

-269 YKKYGS
+269 YNKYGS
-275 IINNMPSDKNLLSF
+275 VIKKLSEEGSNKNLLSF
-289 KDEAIIEDF
+289 NDEAIIEDF

-312 GIKIS
+312 GIEIS
-317 NCDSNFPTEK
+317 NCDSKFPKEK

-349 DWVNENLK
+349 DWVNENLN
-357 MINPSDENVLN
+357 MIKPSNDVN

-483 NSELIVIPNNLY
+483 NSELIVIPDNLY
-495 YVPAEQGDNAIV
+495 FVPAEQGDNAIV

-531 DSAYYL
+531 NSNYYL

-562 ACYYCIVTGNYSKKE
+562 ACYYCIVTGNYTKKALDE
-577 FNPTTEEYIKKVLS
+577 NR
-591 DNKKRAYYTVLGKER
+591 KRAYYTVLGKER

-618 YGFEVTDFG
+618 YGFEVTDFEKG
-627 KSNNIGNDGTLT
+627 NNIGNGSTF
-639 IKCSRPLNE
+639 IINCSRPLDE

-667 NLVDLKLNIGKVE
+667 NLVDLKLEIGNVE

-700 ASEEKNDNSSRSI
+700 ASEEMSDTRLS
-713 KIKNIGIDID
+713 IKNIDID
-723 SKNDLTTCNIASVK
+723 PKNNLTTCNIASVK

>member
-84 IATNLGLS
+84 IATNMGLS
-92 NAGESYIRPYIPAL
+92 NASESYIRPYIPAL

-125 YTNSDGVAIRVGD
+125 YTNSDGVALRVGD
-138 TGSPSEIEDK
+138 KDDSGDPVSADGKKTAD
-148 ENKYGQIVYKKKN
+148 NYGQIVYKTSDEK
-161 GGYTTDLN
+161 YTTDLN
-169 EAEKHIKYV
+169 KAEKHIKYV

-219 KVYYSKSGYLINP
+219 EVYYSKSGYLINP
-232 DKVRS
+232 NKVKTLTLDNEIS
-237 LVLVNNITDEGKI
+237 DGKI

-269 YKKYGS
+269 YNKYGS
-275 IINNMPSDKNLLSF
+275 VIEKLSTNKDLLSF

-298 CKLDGIQLKVTLND
+298 CKLDGIKLTVTLKD
-312 GIKIS
+312 EKDTITIS
-317 NCDSNFPTEK
+317 NHDDNFPEDK
-327 KDELISQATDAICYY
+327 KDELVSQATDAICYY
-342 GKAKIFS
+342 GKSKIFS
-349 DWVNENLK
+349 DWVNANLNK
-357 MINPSDENVLN
+357 INPSSDVN
-368 NIAFEYSTTFLKEE
+368 NIAFEYSTTVLSNE

-387 LKIDSNIFD
+387 LKINSNIFYLTD
-396 LDSNDPE
+396 NNDPE
-403 DITSDFWEHKRE
+403 DSTSDFWEHKRE

-495 YVPAEQGDNAIV
+495 FVPAEQGDNAIQT
-507 INSDKSVSENK
+507 NPDRSVSENK

-531 DSAYYL
+531 NSNPYPYYL

-562 ACYYCIVTGNYSKKE
+562 ACYYCIVTGNYSKK
-577 FNPTTEEYIKKVLS
+577 ILS
-591 DNKKRAYYTVLGKER
+591 NDKKRAYYTVLGKER

-618 YGFEVTDFG
+618 YGFEVTTFDPPKQKG
-627 KSNNIGNDGTLT
+627 TINIA
-639 IKCSRPLNE
+639 CSRPLDE

-657 KTEMLSNRTK
+657 KTEISDKRTQ
-667 NLVDLKLNIGKVE
+667 NLTNFNLKIGDVS
-680 TTLTINANK
+680 TTVTINANK

-700 ASEEKNDNSSRSI
+700 ASTSDDVKKQLTIEANE
-713 KIKNIGIDID
+713 
-723 SKNDLTTCNIASVK
+723 LTTCNIASVK

>member
-84 IATNLGLS
+84 IATNMGLS
-92 NAGESYIRPYIPAL
+92 NASESYIRPYIPAL

-125 YTNSDGVAIRVGD
+125 YTNSDGVALRVGD
-138 TGSPSEIEDK
+138 KDDSGDPVSADGKKTAD
-148 ENKYGQIVYKKKN
+148 NYGQIVYKTSDEK
-161 GGYTTDLN
+161 YTTDLN
-169 EAEKHIKYV
+169 KAEKHIKYV

-219 KVYYSKSGYLINP
+219 EVYYSKSGYLINP
-232 DKVRS
+232 NKVKTLTLDNEIS
-237 LVLVNNITDEGKI
+237 DGKI

-269 YKKYGS
+269 YNKYGS
-275 IINNMPSDKNLLSF
+275 VIEKLSTNKDLLSF

-298 CKLDGIQLKVTLND
+298 CKLDGIKLTVTLKD
-312 GIKIS
+312 EKDTITIS
-317 NCDSNFPTEK
+317 NHDDNFPEDK
-327 KDELISQATDAICYY
+327 KDELVSQATDAICYY
-342 GKAKIFS
+342 GKSKIFS
-349 DWVNENLK
+349 DWVNANLNK
-357 MINPSDENVLN
+357 INPSSDVN
-368 NIAFEYSTTFLKEE
+368 NIAFEYSTTVLSNE

-387 LKIDSNIFD
+387 LKINSNIFYLTD
-396 LDSNDPE
+396 NNDPE
-403 DITSDFWEHKRE
+403 DSTSDFWEHKRE

-495 YVPAEQGDNAIV
+495 FVPAEQANKAIV
-507 INSDKSVSENK
+507 KENDETISEYK
-518 EYEYHRIDCEKLS
+518 DYEYHRIDCEKLAKS
-531 DSAYYL
+531 NYYL

-549 YENKQYE
+549 LENKQYE

-562 ACYYCIVTGNYSKKE
+562 ACYYCIVTGNYTKNALDE
-577 FNPTTEEYIKKVLS
+577 NR
-591 DNKKRAYYTVLGKER
+591 KRAYYTVLGKER

-618 YGFEVTDFG
+618 YGFEVTTFG
-627 KSNNIGNDGTLT
+627 SPKSKGSIPIN
-639 IKCSRPLNE
+639 CSRPLNE

-657 KTEMLSNRTK
+657 KTEIATKRTQ
-667 NLVDLKLNIGKVE
+667 NLTKFVLEIGDVSTE
-680 TTLTINANK
+680 VQINANK

-694 IVWNNI
+694 IVWDNI
-700 ASEEKNDNSSRSI
+700 ASEDTTTNTSETKTLTI
-713 KIKNIGIDID
+713 TA
-723 SKNDLTTCNIASVK
+723 NDLTTCNIASVK

>member
-84 IATNLGLS
+84 IATNMGLS

-232 DKVRS
+232 NKVTS
-237 LVLVNNITDEGKI
+237 LTLDNNISISNGKI

-275 IINNMPSDKNLLSF
+275 VIEKLSEEGSNKNLLSF
-289 KDEAIIEDF
+289 NDEAIIEDF
-298 CKLDGIQLKVTLND
+298 CKLDGIKLKVEVD
-312 GIKIS
+312 GIEIKNYDLYS
-317 NCDSNFPTEK
+317 
-327 KDELISQATDAICYY
+327 DELVSQATDAICYY
-342 GKAKIFS
+342 GKSKIFS
-349 DWVNENLK
+349 EWVNKNLS
-357 MINPSDENVLN
+357 MINPSTDVN

-387 LKIDSNIFD
+387 LKINYNIFD
-396 LDSNDPE
+396 LNDDNDPE
-403 DITSDFWEHKRE
+403 DITSYFWEHKRE

-495 YVPAEQGDNAIV
+495 YVPA
-507 INSDKSVSENK
+507 DKSNNEES
-518 EYEYHRIDCEKLS
+518 EYHRIDCENLEKS
-531 DSAYYL
+531 EKDYYYL

-562 ACYYCIVTGNYSKKE
+562 ACYYCIVTGNYTKNALDE
-577 FNPTTEEYIKKVLS
+577 NR
-591 DNKKRAYYTVLGKER
+591 KRAYYTVLGKER

-627 KSNNIGNDGTLT
+627 NSNNIGNDGTLT
-639 IKCSRPLNE
+639 INCSRPLDE

-667 NLVDLKLNIGKVE
+667 NLVDLKLEIGNVE

-700 ASEEKNDNSSRSI
+700 ASEKRDDTRLS
-713 KIKNIGIDID
+713 IKNIDID
-723 SKNDLTTCNIASVK
+723 PKNELTTCDIASVK

>member
-1 MNLQG
+1 MKLQG

-12 IILLP
+12 IIILP
-17 IIIVVSVYLQ
+17 IVLVVSVYLQ

-35 QTKYDNMLLDST
+35 QTKYDNYLLDAT
-47 HDAVIAL
+47 HDAIIAL
-54 ENNIANEDLS
+54 ERNIANEDLS

-69 LRSMIEASTN
+69 LRSMIEASNN
-79 VFMNN
+79 VFVNSL
-84 IATNLGLS
+84 ATSLGQS

-125 YTNSDGVAIRVGD
+125 AKDSNGQAKRD
-138 TGSPSEIEDK
+138 E
-148 ENKYGQIVYKKKN
+148 YGQILYNTENGETSDSNNAKKN
-161 GGYTTDLN
+161 
-169 EAEKHIKYV
+169 IKYV

-183 YYNANYVGGDKSSG
+183 YYNANYVCNDSGG
-197 SNYNISVNYSLDN
+197 NYNISVNYSLDN

-219 KVYYSKSGYLINP
+219 NVYYSKSGYLINP
-232 DKVRS
+232 DKVIS

-250 EGIEFNP
+250 DGIVFNP

-275 IINNMPSDKNLLSF
+275 IIKRLKNAPDTDLLSF
-289 KDEAIIEDF
+289 GDETIIEDF

-312 GIKIS
+312 GIEIS

-349 DWVNENLK
+349 DWVKEKLG
-357 MINPSDENVLN
+357 MINPSSENVLN
-368 NIAFEYSTTFLKEE
+368 NIAFEYSTTFLKNE
-382 KGIEA
+382 KGIDA
-387 LKIDSNIFD
+387 LKIDSNIFA
-396 LDSNDPE
+396 LSSKNDPE
-403 DITSDFWEHKRE
+403 NNTSDFCAHKRE

-420 IQYNLNLAISNY
+420 IQYNLNIAISAY
-432 SSISSNQDYQMPIL
+432 SKMSEYNYQMPIL
-446 SETEWDKVLSNISM
+446 YETEWDKVLSNISM
-460 VSFMQDLPCKGKT
+460 ISFMQGLPCKGKT
-473 YNNYAIVTSA
+473 YNNYAIVTSTS
-483 NSELIVIPNNLY
+483 SELTVIPENLY
-495 YVPAEQGDNAIV
+495 FVPAT
-507 INSDKSVSENK
+507 KSNDSES
-518 EYEYHRIDCEKLS
+518 EYHKIDCKSFLS
-531 DSAYYL
+531 EESFYL
-537 GYRSIE
+537 GYRNIE
-543 YLYDRK
+543 YIYDRK
-549 YENKQYE
+549 LENKQYE
-556 YDHKNF
+556 YDHRNF
-562 ACYYCIVTGNYSKKE
+562 ACYDCIVNGNYEKIDLTNDK
-577 FNPTTEEYIKKVLS
+577 Y
-591 DNKKRAYYTVLGKER
+591 KKRAYYTVLGKER

-639 IKCSRPLNE
+639 IKCSRPLDE

-667 NLVDLKLNIGKVE
+667 NLVDLKLEIGNVE

-700 ASEEKNDNSSRSI
+700 ASEKRDDTRLS
-713 KIKNIGIDID
+713 IKNIDID
-723 SKNDLTTCNIASVK
+723 PKNDLTTCNIASVK

>member
-125 YTNSDGVAIRVGD
+125 YTNSDGVALRVGD
-138 TGSPSEIEDK
+138 KDDNGNEVTANGKD
-148 ENKYGQIVYKKKN
+148 NYGQIVYKTKDGK
-161 GGYTTDLN
+161 YTTDLN
-169 EAEKHIKYV
+169 DAEKHIKYV

-183 YYNANYVGGDKSSG
+183 YYNANYVGSDSDSG

-219 KVYYSKSGYLINP
+219 TIGDDVYYSKSGYLINP
-232 DKVRS
+232 SKVTK
-237 LVLVNNITDEGKI
+237 LTLDNTITNGKI
-250 EGIEFNP
+250 DGIEFNP

-275 IINNMPSDKNLLSF
+275 IIDNMPSDKNLLSF

-298 CKLDGIQLKVTLND
+298 CKLDGIQLEVTLND
-312 GIKIS
+312 EEGNTILIS
-317 NCDSNFPTEK
+317 NHDSSFPAEK

-349 DWVNENLK
+349 DWVNENLN
-357 MINPSDENVLN
+357 MINPSNDVN

-387 LKIDSNIFD
+387 LKIDSNIFKLNKD
-396 LDSNDPE
+396 NDPE

-483 NSELIVIPNNLY
+483 NSELIVIPDNLY
-495 YVPAEQGDNAIV
+495 FVPAEQGDNAIV
-507 INSDKSVSENK
+507 INSDKSVSEYK

-562 ACYYCIVTGNYSKKE
+562 ACYYCIVTGNYSKK
-577 FNPTTEEYIKKVLS
+577 ILS
-591 DNKKRAYYTVLGKER
+591 NDKKRAYYTVLGKER

-627 KSNNIGNDGTLT
+627 NSNNIGNGSTFT
-639 IKCSRPLNE
+639 INCSRPLDE

-667 NLVDLKLNIGKVE
+667 NLVDLKLEIGNVE

-700 ASEEKNDNSSRSI
+700 ASEKRDDTRLS
-713 KIKNIGIDID
+713 IKNIDID
-723 SKNDLTTCNIASVK
+723 PKNDLTTCNIASVK